1 MDNNDDLKDAIN
13 ELKES
18 VDGLTTIQQDLE
30 KVGIHLSG
38 SENLSGKIHELLTSN
53 EELRKAILKLN
64 DTINSKL

>member
-1 MDNNDDLKDAIN
+1 MDK
-13 ELKES
+13 ELLESIKALTTS

-38 SENLSGKIHELLTSN
+38 SENLSGKIHELLLSN

-64 DTINSKL
+64 DTIWAKL